1 VEALKAEG
9 WTLCVEQ
16 LPDASKQIVNVV
28 FGDGLFCCMHGHEVI
43 INYRSRHEIPPA
55 DHVVAWRMPLPP
67 IVYEVRV

>member
-28 FGDGLFCCMHGHEVI
+28 FGDGLFCCMH
-43 INYRSRHEIPPA
+43 EIPPA